1 MFSLWIGF
9 TDLCL
14 MIMKGCSAAP
24 AAPTAVRVLVRE
36 KLFIQRRCTWLFSPS
51 YSLGSRRV
59 ILGMLVGTSMPILF
73 RNIYDPVTQK
83 LKLFLML
90 QIYPLPK
97 KSNKLQ
103 KLFPSMGKYFIS
115 SVLKSLSTSFVEH
128 PGVIIWQDQ
137 RERALLVKVRQL
149 GCT

>member
-1 MFSLWIGF
+1 M
-9 TDLCL
+9 
-14 MIMKGCSAAP
+14 
-24 AAPTAVRVLVRE
+24 AV
-36 KLFIQRRCTWLFSPS
+36 FS

-59 ILGMLVGTSMPILF
+59 ILGILVGTSMPIPF
-73 RNIYDPVTQK
+73 RNIYDPVTQE

-128 PGVIIWQDQ
+128 PGVIILQDQ